1 MRDFQTSRRST
12 VVTILTSS
20 GSAFF
25 WGVSV
30 AVVLKAD
37 VPRRVLALYRSQ
49 VGTPGQHAGAGG
61 QTGVGAAH
69 GARASGAQA
78 TDASTGTA
86 GSAQDVAGTGVLDA
100 QGLILMEQEG
110 EADHDD
116 RGTAGVGVAGTGPDM
131 PATVDAA
138 RESPGL
144 ANRVLDALNLNAG
157 EASTGVADAGSA
169 ESGPSASVGDDV
181 GHSDPGSAPGSA
193 DTGPMPG
200 IVAED
205 QDAVR
210 GDGTTQC
217 PDGFPIKGNGRSR
230 LYHVPEGSSYART
243 KPEVCFRTPEAAER
257 AGFRRAKG

>member
-1 MRDFQTSRRST
+1 MRDSQTRRRST
-12 VVTILTSS
+12 VVTVLTSP

-30 AVVLKAD
+30 AAVLKAD

-49 VGTPGQHAGAGG
+49 VGVPGQHAGAGG
-61 QTGVGAAH
+61 QVGVGA
-69 GARASGAQA
+69 GRGDGASGAQA
-78 TDASTGTA
+78 TEESTRTA
-86 GSAQDVAGTGVLDA
+86 GSAQDVAGTGALDA

-110 EADHDD
+110 GADHGGP
-116 RGTAGVGVAGTGPDM
+116 GTAGAGVAETGPNM
-131 PATVDAA
+131 PATADAPGGIAPGSLHVD
-138 RESPGL
+138 
-144 ANRVLDALNLNAG
+144 AG
-157 EASTGVADAGSA
+157 EASAAVTDTGSAGSGSVA
-169 ESGPSASVGDDV
+169 SAGDDAEQS
-181 GHSDPGSAPGSA
+181 GDSGSAPGSA
-193 DTGPMPG
+193 NAGPMPR

-217 PDGFPIKGNGRSR
+217 PEGFPIKGNGRSR
-230 LYHVPEGSSYART
+230 LYHMPEGSAYART